1 MTCYKKNHLKY
12 ETCIFINKFR
22 EIKVSRNL
30 LERLKMKV
38 DTLRGTKLYLTLKF
52 ILLQVAWN
60 YSPT

>member
-1 MTCYKKNHLKY
+1 MKR
-12 ETCIFINKFR
+12 IFINKFR